1 MPARRTKVSTHE
13 DLPTA
18 DAVQTTKQVAQEVK
32 AAADDLV
39 VVHAVLDK
47 ELAEEA
53 RSGDVDQAVAQT
65 AKIEK
70 RLSKSAKAL
79 DKAHRKLEEKV
90 SARQA
95 KPKAGK
101 R

>member
-1 MPARRTKVSTHE
+1 MPARRTTVSPRE

-18 DAVQTTKQVAQEVK
+18 DAVQTNKQVAQEVK

-47 ELAEEA
+47 ELAEEV
-53 RSGDVDQAVAQT
+53 RSDDVNQAVAQT

-79 DKAHRKLEEKV
+79 DKVNRKLEDKV

-95 KPKAGK
+95 KPKAG
-101 R
+101 RR

>member
-1 MPARRTKVSTHE
+1 MPARRTKVSPHE

-18 DAVQTTKQVAQEVK
+18 DAVQTTKQVAQKVK

-79 DKAHRKLEEKV
+79 DKANRKLEEKV